1 MRHGVSGQ
9 TEPFGH
15 DGLDT
20 TPERVVPPAEH
31 RQPTSGLGP
40 STVAPA
46 PSVRARFPETPV
58 CTMAALAA
66 ALTLAALL
74 LSTRAWAAP
83 RRTYSAW
90 QVADVP
96 GSLWLLLTVAVL
108 MCSVPALV
116 LLRTSLALEL
126 RGDALWR
133 WSLVTLIAVGAL
145 VVDALVMAADAAVD
159 SGPATPVFH
168 WASIAVT
175 ALLAGGGVA
184 ASTDRARA
192 GVIAA
197 TASGVVTL
205 PLFALGWALYTSR
218 GADPVVGAGFL
229 TAALGVVP
237 LVVAVAL
244 SARRDAVAEA
254 HR

>member
-20 TPERVVPPAEH
+20 TPERVVLPAEH

-46 PSVRARFPETPV
+46 PSVRTRFPETPV

-74 LSTRAWAAP
+74 PSTRAWVAP

-108 MCSVPALV
+108 VCFVPALV

-126 RGDALWR
+126 RGEALWR

-145 VVDALVMAADAAVD
+145 VVNVLVMAADAAVD
-159 SGPATPVFH
+159 SGPAIPVFH

-175 ALLAGGGVA
+175 ALLAGGGV
-184 ASTDRARA
+184 
-192 GVIAA
+192 
-197 TASGVVTL
+197 VTL
-205 PLFALGWALYTSR
+205 PLFALGWALNTSVS
-218 GADPVVGAGFL
+218 ADPVVGAGFL

-237 LVVAVAL
+237 LAVAVAL
-244 SARRDAVAEA
+244 VARRDAVAEA